1 MPASTGKFLFH
12 RPELARRIVDRLT
25 GDSPFGA
32 EPTLCLTAP
41 RRTGKSTFLRHDL
54 TPELDNRHIGVVY
67 VDLWSDRNADPG
79 HLVAEAIRQALRRAD
94 GLPVRVARSAGLS
107 KVGVGATA
115 IDIDRIGQPQGA
127 TLTDALGALMDRTGK
142 RVALVVDEAQHAI
155 VTDAGLNAMFALKAA
170 RDTLN
175 TRDDGAD
182 GPNLV
187 LVLTGS
193 HRDKLGRLVLGRD
206 QPFYGASVQ
215 DFPLLGRDYTDA
227 YTAWLNGRLAA
238 DNRFDPA
245 AVYAAFDAVGRRPEI
260 LAQILKDIALDE
272 GAGELRTALSAGAQT
287 LRGRLW
293 QDYESAWSSLTR
305 LQQAVI
311 ERLVAEEAKFT
322 PFSAAS
328 LAAYSAA
335 VGDAV
340 EVPSVQAAIEALR
353 RDNLVWRSARGQ
365 YALEDQGMA
374 EWLKAR
380 RPPEGPEPA
389 QTVREPG
396 SAAPTARGT
405 PA

>member
-1 MPASTGKFLFH
+1 MPASTSKFLFH
-12 RPELARRIVDRLT
+12 RPELARQIVDRLT

-54 TPELDNRHIGVVY
+54 APELENRHIEVIY

-79 HLVAEAIRQALRRAD
+79 HLIAEAIKQALRRAE
-94 GLPVRVARSAGLS
+94 GVPVRVARSVGLS

-115 IDIDRIGQPQGA
+115 IDLDRIGQPQGA
-127 TLTDALGALMDRTGK
+127 TLTDALGALIDRTDK

-155 VTDAGLNAMFALKAA
+155 VTEAGLNAMFALKAA

-175 TRDDGAD
+175 TREDSAD

-215 DFPLLGRDYTDA
+215 NFPLLGRDFTDA
-227 YTAWLNGRLAA
+227 YTAWLNVRLAA
-238 DNRFDPA
+238 DNRFEPA
-245 AVYAAFDAVGRRPEI
+245 DVFAAFDVVGRRPEI
-260 LAQILKDIALDE
+260 LAQILKDIALDD
-272 GAGELRTALSAGAQT
+272 GAGELRKALSTGAET

-293 QDYESAWSSLTR
+293 QDYESAWSSLTP

-311 ERLVAEEAKFT
+311 ERLVTEEAQFT

-328 LAAYSAA
+328 LAAYSSD
-335 VGDAV
+335 VGEPV

-380 RPPEGPEPA
+380 RPAERPE
-389 QTVREPG
+389 QT
-396 SAAPTARGT
+396 
-405 PA
+405 